1 MCGNPATFNG
11 GRDLMGLKRAKDA
24 LKRECIMARKKA
36 ARNARNGSAVAA
48 RATLSHRAAREA
60 LALELYGVIRAAL
73 KTYGLSPTEQKKLFG
88 QSQRRSDIRHASV
101 ELLDQIRPLGDL
113 LSSWFEDVPY
123 VDSVGAPRVLK
134 IEGDGATFES
144 LARRF
149 LPGIA
154 LPEVVALACRTA
166 NVGTLPGGRIALYGD
181 TMVNLSKNIDGVL
194 AQNILHVRQI
204 FDTCLYNAHRDPDDD
219 KPGRLERIVTHV
231 LSTMEFEKFQGEVR
245 GQLHDLCERFDRLL
259 KSAAERSTRQK
270 QPRGQA
276 GIGIYVYYNDSTKPR
291 PHHRKG
297 KK

>member
-1 MCGNPATFNG
+1 
-11 GRDLMGLKRAKDA
+11 
-24 LKRECIMARKKA
+24 MARKKA
-36 ARNARNGSAVAA
+36 AEEASNGSQVAA
-48 RATLSHRAAREA
+48 RATLSGRAALEA

-73 KTYGLSPTEQKKLFG
+73 KKYGLSPGEQKKFFA
-88 QSQRRSDIRHASV
+88 QSQRKSNIKQVSV
-101 ELLDQIRPLGDL
+101 ELLGQIRPLSDL
-113 LSSWFEDVPY
+113 LTTWFEEVPY

-134 IEGDGATFES
+134 IEGLGATFEA

-149 LPGIA
+149 LPGVA
-154 LPEVVALACRTA
+154 LADVVALACRNA

-181 TMVNLSKNIDGVL
+181 AMVNLRRSRDGVL

-204 FDTCLYNAHRDPDDD
+204 FDTCLYNAQRDLDDD
-219 KPGRLERIVTHV
+219 KPGRQERIVTHV

>member
-1 MCGNPATFNG
+1 
-11 GRDLMGLKRAKDA
+11 
-24 LKRECIMARKKA
+24 MARKKA
-36 ARNARNGSAVAA
+36 AGNASNGSVKAA
-48 RATLSHRAAREA
+48 RATLSDRAALEA
-60 LALELYGVIRAAL
+60 LTLELYGLIRAAL
-73 KTYGLSPTEQKKLFG
+73 KQYGVSPGEQKKFFA

-101 ELLDQIRPLGDL
+101 ELLGQIRPLSDL
-113 LSSWFEDVPY
+113 LTTWFEDTPY

-134 IEGDGATFES
+134 IEGQGATFES

-149 LPGIA
+149 LPG
-154 LPEVVALACRTA
+154 LPVADVVALACHNA

-181 TMVNLSKNIDGVL
+181 AMVNLSKNRDGVL

-204 FDTCLYNAHRDPDDD
+204 FDTCLYNACRDPDDD
-219 KPGRLERIVTHV
+219 KPGRQERIVTHL
-231 LSTMEFEKFQGEVR
+231 LSTMEFAKFQGEVR

-276 GIGIYVYYNDSTKPR
+276 GIGIYVYYNGSTKGSAN
-291 PHHRKG
+291 HRKV